1 MDGGAEVGPLVRVRG
16 WSSSC
21 PCPWEEEREENDEA
35 KAESGMERGF
45 VSWLSGWGVSL
56 SLALALAWCL
66 SLGWLFSAC
75 MFGLWNGEEGE
86 GEGEGE

>member
-16 WSSSC
+16 WSCSC

-45 VSWLSGWGVSL
+45 VSWLSG
-56 SLALALAWCL
+56 
-66 SLGWLFSAC
+66 
-75 MFGLWNGEEGE
+75 
-86 GEGEGE
+86 